1 MSTLSQKLTTAA
13 LAGLF
18 TASIVTA
25 GAAFA
30 GEEKTSCTGKDKAAA
45 EKTSCKGEA
54 KASCHGKDDAN
65 KCTGK
70 DAEGKAHCAG
80 KDAEAK

>member
-45 EKTSCKGEA
+45 EKSHCKGKGEDGKNHCLA
-54 KASCHGKDDAN
+54 KGEKAS
-65 KCTGK
+65 CTGK
-70 DAEGKAHCAG
+70 DKAPAG
-80 KDAEAK
+80 ETK